1 MEHATPPPETARA
14 PVAWNGWWLMPL
26 AFGAGTVATA
36 VAGPDQVQI
45 PATFA
50 GAAATVASGACVRIL
65 LRAQA
70 KLRRATADVAT
81 AQAEQGRQAQL
92 QQQQWEQYV
101 ARMKEEFAGQRSA
114 LEGQLTEAA
123 QAHEAK
129 SAETAQAYEAQL
141 AEAAQAYEAQL
152 AEAAQAHE
160 GKLSAEVEGRQE
172 QVALQ
177 LAVIA
182 RLAGVHLP
190 QALERLRA
198 GDAIDDV
205 LAEVEEPDASPE
217 LRAEVRKVLR
227 TALIGVEE
235 ELDRATSAEHAVV
248 SIGSRLQVLI
258 GGLRGRL
265 HELQTEHGRLPALRE
280 AFMFLDARLGPAVLL
295 ATSISVLGGSVRP
308 GRQWQ
313 EPQNLLR
320 VVRGGIGQIN
330 DFGRVKVGALPEL
343 GVDGG
348 LVDDLTT
355 IFGHLL
361 DNAARYSPPSEPVVV
376 SGREVPNGVGIEI
389 QDVGKGLSEEKK
401 REAEQALAGT
411 AAGPGL
417 GGISEGA
424 NLGLRTVGIL
434 ARRYGIRVTLAD
446 SPWLGT
452 SVVVVV
458 PGKYFSALPTAVTEP
473 ASRSAAVE
481 PSTAS
486 VPVASARTAKAQETT
501 PGGLPKRRAK
511 WRDAPEQNG
520 TGPRQDAPERSSVR
534 AERPD
539 EAAGAVPSPES
550 FAGLAAFATAG
561 GLSDLPGETT
571 ADNDAAGSGET
582 AGRKS
587 DRTEESD

>member
-1 MEHATPPPETARA
+1 MEHATPPPEAARA

-26 AFGAGTVATA
+26 ALGAGTVATA

-81 AQAEQGRQAQL
+81 AQAEQWRQAQL
-92 QQQQWEQYV
+92 QQQQWDQYV
-101 ARMKEEFAGQRSA
+101 DGMKKEFAGQRSA
-114 LEGQLTEAA
+114 LEGRLTEAA
-123 QAHEAK
+123 QVHEAK
-129 SAETAQAYEAQL
+129 LAEATQAYEA
-141 AEAAQAYEAQL
+141 
-152 AEAAQAHE
+152 
-160 GKLSAEVEGRQE
+160 KLSAEAKAQQE
-172 QVALQ
+172 QIALQ
-177 LAVIA
+177 LAVVA

-190 QALERLRA
+190 QALERLQA

-205 LAEVEEPDASPE
+205 LAEVDEPDATPE
-217 LRAEVRKVLR
+217 MRAEVRKVLR
-227 TALIGVEE
+227 TALIGVEG

-330 DFGRVKVGALPEL
+330 DFDRVKVGALPEL

-401 REAEQALAGT
+401 REAEQALAGD
-411 AAGPGL
+411 AEGPGL

-434 ARRYGIRVTLAD
+434 ARRYGIRITLAD

-458 PGKYFSALPTAVTEP
+458 PGKYFSALPAAVTEP
-473 ASRSAAVE
+473 VPRGAAVE
-481 PSTAS
+481 PTAAS
-486 VPVASARTAKAQETT
+486 APVAPAQNAKAQELTS
-501 PGGLPKRRAK
+501 GGLPKRKA
-511 WRDAPEQNG
+511 WRDAPERNR
-520 TGPRQDAPERSSVR
+520 TGPRPDAPEGSSGRV
-534 AERPD
+534 ERPD
-539 EAAGAVPSPES
+539 EAVGAVPSPES

-561 GLSDLPGETT
+561 GQSDLPRETT
-571 ADNDAAGSGET
+571 ADNDAAGSGEI
-582 AGRKS
+582 AGGTPG
-587 DRTEESD
+587 RTEESDEST

>member
-1 MEHATPPPETARA
+1 MEHATPPPEAARA

-26 AFGAGTVATA
+26 ALGAGTVATA

-81 AQAEQGRQAQL
+81 AQAEQWRQAQL
-92 QQQQWEQYV
+92 QQQQWDQYV
-101 ARMKEEFAGQRSA
+101 DGMKKEFAGQRSA
-114 LEGQLTEAA
+114 LEGRLTESA
-123 QAHEAK
+123 QVHEAK
-129 SAETAQAYEAQL
+129 L
-141 AEAAQAYEAQL
+141 AEAAQAYEA
-152 AEAAQAHE
+152 
-160 GKLSAEVEGRQE
+160 KLSAEAKAQQE
-172 QVALQ
+172 QIALQ
-177 LAVIA
+177 LAVVA

-190 QALERLRA
+190 QALERLQA

-205 LAEVEEPDASPE
+205 LAEVDEPDATPE
-217 LRAEVRKVLR
+217 MRAEVRKVLR

-330 DFGRVKVGALPEL
+330 DFDRVKVGALPEL

-401 REAEQALAGT
+401 REAEQALAGD
-411 AAGPGL
+411 AEGPGL

-458 PGKYFSALPTAVTEP
+458 PGKYFSALPAAVTEP
-473 ASRSAAVE
+473 VPRGAAVE
-481 PSTAS
+481 PTAAS
-486 VPVASARTAKAQETT
+486 APVAPAQNAKAQELTS
-501 PGGLPKRRAK
+501 GGLPKRKA
-511 WRDAPEQNG
+511 WRDAPERNR
-520 TGPRQDAPERSSVR
+520 TGPRPDAPEGSSGRV
-534 AERPD
+534 ERPD
-539 EAAGAVPSPES
+539 EAVGAVPSPES

-561 GLSDLPGETT
+561 GQSDLPRETT
-571 ADNDAAGSGET
+571 ADNDAAGSGEF

-587 DRTEESD
+587 GRTEESDEST